1 MVTLHTIDGGTVN
14 AINDALLYD
23 FIIGQNGIA
32 TGATVTSEGALL
44 LHIDSG
50 WGVIKGRI
58 FSIEAETISATPSTS
73 GTVKGRLIL
82 QIDITNTTNP
92 ITFVTQAAATL
103 PALQQEDI
111 NGNGTIYQLPIATY
125 DVNEVAVSNLQIVAP
140 VVKAINDRIGRV
152 LIWEN
157 SNVSEFTA
165 QTLRL
170 NTSAYSLFLVI
181 YLAYAHSDPYYVT
194 QILVHGKSY
203 SPLIKIRIPI
213 YLAVRN
219 IDKFTNTEITFRD
232 CYTFKPG
239 ATEMTIMN
247 TALIPYR
254 IYGIK

>member
-1 MVTLHTIDGGTVN
+1 MITLHTIDGGTVN

-58 FSIEAETISATPSTS
+58 FSIEAETVSATPSTT

-92 ITFVTQAAATL
+92 ITFVTQAAAIL

-125 DVNEVAVSNLQIVAP
+125 DVNEVAVSNLQMVAP
-140 VVKAINDRIGRV
+140 II
-152 LIWEN
+152 
-157 SNVSEFTA
+157 SSS
-165 QTLRL
+165 L
-170 NTSAYSLFLVI
+170 NTQLLWSNADTSAPFNMQHININASEYSTLIIVMKQDTANDFFYNFYITTNNGIRNVLSS
-181 YLAYAHSDPYYVT
+181 A
-194 QILVHGKSY
+194 SY
-203 SPLIKIRIPI
+203 IDFKIISRDVSVYPNN
-213 YLAVRN
+213 L
-219 IDKFTNTEITFRD
+219 KFSNGYQSSTYGTYGQND
-232 CYTFKPG
+232 DV
-239 ATEMTIMN
+239 
-247 TALIPYR
+247 LIPYK
-254 IYGIK
+254 IYGVK

>member
-58 FSIEAETISATPSTS
+58 FSIEAETVSATPSTS

-125 DVNEVAVSNLQIVAP
+125 DVNEVAVSNLQMVAP
-140 VVKAINDRIGRV
+140 VVEAINKADSTK
-152 LIWEN
+152 LIWTNPNPSDIFNPTTLTLPDNYKYIIIEFAPTTT
-157 SNVSEFTA
+157 SND
-165 QTLRL
+165 RY
-170 NTSAYSLFLVI
+170 YSIV
-181 YLAYAHSDPYYVT
+181 
-194 QILVHGKSY
+194 
-203 SPLIKIRIPI
+203 
-213 YLAVRN
+213 
-219 IDKFTNTEITFRD
+219 FTNPKTVICSVVTDKIVSRKVLLNNNVLQFYDGIYSNAIGSQPINNAAAIPKRVFGIT
-232 CYTFKPG
+232 
-239 ATEMTIMN
+239 
-247 TALIPYR
+247 
-254 IYGIK
+254 